1 MKKLDLTLIQ
11 NYKVISFSKL
21 FEDFD
26 ELKEI
31 LEEHLSG
38 SEITYGNNPATLIE
52 LSDIIAIINYFDN
65 SRMRSDLLDFIDEIY
80 EIDSIIYVN
89 LEN

>member
-26 ELKEI
+26 RLKKI
-31 LEEHLSG
+31 VEEHLSNSDIVWG
-38 SEITYGNNPATLIE
+38 SNSATLIE
-52 LSDIIAIINYFDN
+52 LSIIIAIINYFDN
-65 SRMRSDLLDFIDEIY
+65 SRMRSDFLDFIDEIY

>member
-11 NYKVISFSKL
+11 NYKVISFFFL

-65 SRMRSDLLDFIDEIY
+65 SRMRSDFLDFIDEIY

>member
-11 NYKVISFSKL
+11 NYKIVSFSKL

-26 ELKEI
+26 KLKEI
-31 LEEHLSG
+31 VEEYLSDNDITWG
-38 SEITYGNNPATLIE
+38 SNPATLIE
-52 LSDIIAIINYFDN
+52 LAEIIAIVNYFDD
-65 SRMRSDLLDFIDEIY
+65 SRMRSDFLEFIDETY
-80 EIDSIIYVN
+80 KIDGIIYVN

>member
-65 SRMRSDLLDFIDEIY
+65 SRMRSDFLDFIDEIY

>member
-11 NYKVISFSKL
+11 NYKVIAFSKL

-26 ELKEI
+26 KLKEVY
-31 LEEHLSG
+31 LSN
-38 SEITYGNNPATLIE
+38 SDVTYGNNSATLIE
-52 LSDIIAIINYFDN
+52 LAEIIAIINYFDN
-65 SRMRSDLLDFIDEIY
+65 SRMRSDFLDFIDEIY

>member
-11 NYKVISFSKL
+11 NYKVISFAKL
-21 FEDFD
+21 FEDFK
-26 ELKEI
+26 ELQEI
-31 LEEHLSG
+31 VEEHLSNSDIVWG
-38 SEITYGNNPATLIE
+38 SNSATLIE
-52 LSDIIAIINYFDN
+52 LSIVIAIINYFDN
-65 SRMRSDLLDFIDEIY
+65 SRMRSDFLDFIDEIY